1 MVVRNFM
8 LRRFSLVLSSACLA
22 FSLVSCSSS
31 TAPKSTATAGEPVG
45 EAFKGVQQRGQLKC
59 GISGELPG
67 FSFISKDGKY
77 SGLDV
82 DVCRAI
88 AAALFD
94 KPDAVEYRQLN
105 AKERFTALQTGE
117 VDVLSRNTTWTLS
130 RDTTTKLN
138 FAPVV
143 FYDGQ
148 GMMVTQKSGITSLK
162 DLAGKAICTQSGTT
176 NEQNLSDQMRKLGVT
191 YKPVVFE
198 DVNATYSAYA
208 QGRCVGVTS
217 DRSQLISRRTK
228 LPQPEQN
235 IILKDLLSQE
245 PLAPAVSDGDAQWA
259 DVVKW
264 TVYALIEGE
273 SLGITSKNIDTFAN
287 TKDPVIRRF
296 LGQEGDL
303 GKGLGLSND
312 FAARIIKH
320 VGNYGEIYDRNLGP
334 QTPLKL
340 ERGLNKLSTQGGLI
354 FSPPFR

>member
-1 MVVRNFM
+1 MMMRS
-8 LRRFSLVLSSACLA
+8 LWLKFSSLLLVGTLA
-22 FSLVSCSSS
+22 ACSSN
-31 TAPKSTATAGEPVG
+31 APSSSGASGRLQTILG
-45 EAFKGVQQRGQLKC
+45 RGQLKC

-67 FSFISKDGKY
+67 FSFLNAQGKY

-82 DVCRAI
+82 EVCRAI
-88 AAALFD
+88 AAALFN

-117 VDVLSRNTTWTLS
+117 IDVLSRNTTWTLS
-130 RDTTTKLN
+130 RDTSVKLS

-148 GMMVTQKSGITSLK
+148 GMMVRQTSGIKSLK
-162 DLAGKAICTQSGTT
+162 DLQGKAICTQTGTT
-176 NEQNLSDQMRKLGVT
+176 NEQNLTDQMRKLGVT

-198 DVNATYSAYA
+198 EVNATFAAYA
-208 QGRCVGVTS
+208 QGRCDGVTS

-235 IILKDLLSQE
+235 IILPELLSQE
-245 PLAPAVSDGDAQWA
+245 PLAPAVADGDDPWA
-259 DVVKW
+259 AVVRW
-264 TVYALIEGE
+264 TVFALFEGE
-273 SLGITSKNIDTFAN
+273 ALGITSKNIGQFAN
-287 TKDPVIRRF
+287 TQDPVIRRF
-296 LGQEGDL
+296 LGQESDL
-303 GKGLGLSND
+303 GKGMGLTND
-312 FAARIIKH
+312 FAAHIIQQ

-340 ERGLNKLSTQGGLI
+340 ERGLNKLAAQGGLL

>member
-1 MVVRNFM
+1 MMRSRGLTLIGLWVAGT
-8 LRRFSLVLSSACLA
+8 LTA
-22 FSLVSCSSS
+22 CSSS
-31 TAPKSTATAGEPVG
+31 SPPNSTGTSGASGRLQTVL
-45 EAFKGVQQRGQLKC
+45 QRGQLKC

-67 FSFISKDGKY
+67 FSFLNTQGQY

-88 AAALFD
+88 AAALFN

-117 VDVLSRNTTWTLS
+117 IDVLSRNTTWTLS
-130 RDTTTKLN
+130 RDTTVKLA

-143 FYDGQ
+143 FHDGQ
-148 GMMVTQKSGITSLK
+148 GMMVKASSGIQSLK
-162 DLAGKAICTQSGTT
+162 DFQGKTVCTQTGTT
-176 NEQNLSDQMRKLGVT
+176 NEQNLTDQMGKLGIQ

-198 DVNATYSAYA
+198 DVNAVYAAYA
-208 QGRCVGVTS
+208 QGRCDGVTS

-228 LPQPEQN
+228 LPQPEQHL
-235 IILKDLLSQE
+235 ILKDSLSEE
-245 PLAPAVSDGDAQWA
+245 PLAPAVTDGDAQWFDA
-259 DVVKW
+259 VQW
-264 TVYALIEGE
+264 TIFALFQAEA
-273 SLGITSKNIDTFAN
+273 LGITSKNIDQFA
-287 TKDPVIRRF
+287 TSKDPVIKRF

-303 GKGLGLSND
+303 GKGMGLTND
-312 FAARIIKH
+312 FAARIIKQ

-340 ERGLNKLSTQGGLI
+340 ERGPNKLWTQGGLL

>member
-1 MVVRNFM
+1 M
-8 LRRFSLVLSSACLA
+8 LKNWLNLTHSNVLTPLVSLGLIALTVGCSYNSSPSGAGTASRLQTVLS
-22 FSLVSCSSS
+22 
-31 TAPKSTATAGEPVG
+31 
-45 EAFKGVQQRGQLKC
+45 RGQLRC

-67 FSFISKDGKY
+67 FSFLNTQGKY

-82 DVCRAI
+82 EVCRAI
-88 AAALFD
+88 AAALFNN
-94 KPDAVEYRQLN
+94 PNAVEYRQLN

-117 VDVLSRNTTWTLS
+117 IDILSRNTTWTLS
-130 RDTTTKLN
+130 RDTSTKLE

-148 GMMVTQKSGITSLK
+148 GMMVRQKSGITSLK
-162 DLAGKAICTQSGTT
+162 DFEGKAICTQTGTT
-176 NEQNLSDQMRKLGVT
+176 NEQNLTDQMRKLGVK

-198 DVNATYSAYA
+198 EVNATFSAYA
-208 QGRCVGVTS
+208 QGRCDGVTS

-235 IILKDLLSQE
+235 IILKNLLSQE
-245 PLAPAVSDGDAQWA
+245 PLAPAVTDGDSQWS

-264 TVYALIEGE
+264 TVFALFEGE
-273 SLGITSKNIDTFAN
+273 SLGITSKNIDAFTT

-296 LGQEGDL
+296 LGLEGDL
-303 GKGLGLSND
+303 GKGMGLTND
-312 FAARIIKH
+312 FAARIIMQ
-320 VGNYGEIYDRNLGP
+320 VGNYSEIYDRNLGP

-340 ERGLNKLSTQGGLI
+340 ERGQNKLASQGGLL

>member
-1 MVVRNFM
+1 M
-8 LRRFSLVLSSACLA
+8 LKPYWLKLSSL
-22 FSLVSCSSS
+22 FLVSAIAGCSSS
-31 TAPKSTATAGEPVG
+31 PSGSTGTGATGRLQTVLG
-45 EAFKGVQQRGQLKC
+45 RGQLKC

-67 FSFISKDGKY
+67 FSFLNKEGKY

-117 VDVLSRNTTWTLS
+117 IDILSRNTTWTLS
-130 RDTTTKLN
+130 RDTSTKLE

-148 GMMVTQKSGITSLK
+148 GMMVRQKSGITSLK
-162 DLAGKAICTQSGTT
+162 GLEGKAICTQTGTT
-176 NEQNLSDQMRKLGVT
+176 NEQNLSDQMRKLEIK
-191 YKPVVFE
+191 YKSVVFE
-198 DVNATYSAYA
+198 DVNATFSAYA
-208 QGRCVGVTS
+208 QGRCDGVTS

-245 PLAPAVSDGDAQWA
+245 PLAPAVSDGDSQWSDA
-259 DVVKW
+259 VKW
-264 TVYALIEGE
+264 TVFALFEGE
-273 SLGITSKNIDTFAN
+273 SLGITSKNIGEFAT

-303 GKGLGLSND
+303 GKGMGLPND

-320 VGNYGEIYDRNLGP
+320 VGNYAEIYDRNLGP

-340 ERGLNKLSTQGGLI
+340 ERGLNQLSTQGGLL

>member
-1 MVVRNFM
+1 M
-8 LRRFSLVLSSACLA
+8 LKTSWLKLSSL
-22 FSLVSCSSS
+22 FLVGAIAGCSSS
-31 TAPKSTATAGEPVG
+31 PSDSTGAGATGQLQAVLS
-45 EAFKGVQQRGQLKC
+45 RGQIKC

-67 FSFISKDGKY
+67 FSFLSKEGKY

-88 AAALFD
+88 ASALFD
-94 KPDAVEYRQLN
+94 KPDAIEYRQLN

-117 VDVLSRNTTWTLS
+117 IDILSRNTTWTLS

-162 DLAGKAICTQSGTT
+162 DLEGKAICTQSGTT
-176 NEQNLSDQMRKLGVT
+176 NEQNLSDQMRKLGVK

-208 QGRCVGVTS
+208 QGRCEGITS

-245 PLAPAVSDGDAQWA
+245 PLAPAVSDGDSQWA
-259 DVVKW
+259 DAVRW

-273 SLGITSKNIDTFAN
+273 SLGITSKNIGSFAN

-303 GKGLGLSND
+303 GKGLGLPND

-340 ERGLNKLSTQGGLI
+340 ERGLNKLSTQGGLL

>member
-1 MVVRNFM
+1 MHK
-8 LRRFSLVLSSACLA
+8 SSWLILTSVFFIGAIA
-22 FSLVSCSSS
+22 GCSSS
-31 TAPKSTATAGEPVG
+31 PSPSGAANSSGAAGRL
-45 EAFKGVQQRGQLKC
+45 QTILSRGQLKC

-67 FSFISKDGKY
+67 FSFLDKDGKY

-82 DVCRAI
+82 EVCRAI

-117 VDVLSRNTTWTLS
+117 IDILSRNTTWTLS
-130 RDTTTKLN
+130 RDTSTKLE

-148 GMMVTQKSGITSLK
+148 GMMVRQQSGITSLK
-162 DLAGKAICTQSGTT
+162 GLEGKAICTQTGTT
-176 NEQNLSDQMRKLGVT
+176 NEQNLTDQMRRLGIS

-198 DVNATYSAYA
+198 DVNATFAAYA
-208 QGRCVGVTS
+208 QGRCDGVTS
-217 DRSQLISRRTK
+217 DRSQLVSRRTK

-235 IILKDLLSQE
+235 IILEDLLSQE
-245 PLAPAVSDGDAQWA
+245 PLAPAVSDGDSQWA

-264 TVYALIEGE
+264 SVFTLFAGE
-273 SLGITSKNIDTFAN
+273 SLGITSKNVGEFT
-287 TKDPVIRRF
+287 TSKDPVILRF
-296 LGQEGDL
+296 LGIEGDL
-303 GKGLGLSND
+303 GKGMGLSND

-320 VGNYGEIYDRNLGP
+320 VGNYAEIYDRNLGP
-334 QTPLKL
+334 KTPLNL
-340 ERGLNKLSTQGGLI
+340 ERGLNRLPAQGGLL